1 MHIVV
6 IFLEIWSQKVNCPYG
21 FLFFFLLHCTL
32 ARLVAKNLWKWV
44 KKVGGAR
51 GFLDSN
57 LMVSFRPSSTL
68 KVGRQRHEIRDI
80 IMTTLDLEQSKIE
93 QISHFFDRV
102 RLCVSYN

>member
-1 MHIVV
+1 M
-6 IFLEIWSQKVNCPYG
+6 
-21 FLFFFLLHCTL
+21 
-32 ARLVAKNLWKWV
+32 AKNLWKWV

-102 RLCVSYN
+102 RLCMSYNYPCNRSCKADYTVFLDDIFVSLLLKIR